1 MKKTIRSISV
11 FAIIIIVVAFKLKTG
26 VVGTMFPSMET
37 EDYNGKAVNIPV
49 DTKGKYTLIC
59 CAFSTAAEPD
69 LKTWINPIYNKFIGK
84 VDASKADVFD
94 VHTDYDVNLYF
105 VPMFTGFNKLA
116 SKTSKDKI
124 KSNTDKEMWPYLL
137 FYDGGKTYKDE
148 LDFKKR
154 DTPYFFVLDKAGKVI
169 YTTSGKY
176 DDKKME
182 KIIDIFEEN

>member
-1 MKKTIRSISV
+1 MKKILICIVAVALTAVSFTVKKSV
-11 FAIIIIVVAFKLKTG
+11 I
-26 VVGTMFPSMET
+26 GTVFPAMEC
-37 EDYNGKAVNIPV
+37 EDYNGKAVNLPV
-49 DTKGKYTLIC
+49 DTKGKYTLLC

-94 VHTDYDVNLYF
+94 VHVDYDVNLYF
-105 VPMFTGFNKLA
+105 IPMFTGFNKLA
-116 SKTSKDKI
+116 SNSSKDKI
-124 KSNTDKEMWPYLL
+124 RKATDKELWPYLL

-148 LDFKKR
+148 LEFKKR
-154 DTPYFFVLDKAGKVI
+154 DTAYFFVLDKNGKVV

-182 KIIDIFEEN
+182 QIIDIFEEN

>member
-1 MKKTIRSISV
+1 MKKVILLV
-11 FAIIIIVVAFKLKTG
+11 MVVATITMAFRPAKG
-26 VVGTMFPSMET
+26 VIGTMFPDMVCEN
-37 EDYNGKAVNIPV
+37 YNGKAVTIPA
-49 DTKGKYTLIC
+49 DTKGKYTLLC
-59 CAFSTAAEPD
+59 MAFSTAAEPD
-69 LKTWINPIYNKFIGK
+69 LKTWIDPIYNKFIGK

-116 SKTSKDKI
+116 SQTSKDKI
-124 KSNTDKEMWPYLL
+124 KSKTDKELYPYLL

-148 LDFKKR
+148 LDFQKR
-154 DTPYFFVLDKAGKVI
+154 DIPYFFVLDKTGKVV

>member
-1 MKKTIRSISV
+1 MKKIILSV
-11 FAIIIIVVAFKLKTG
+11 LVVATTAIAFKPKTG
-26 VVGTMFPSMET
+26 VIGTVFPEMIC
-37 EDYNGKAVNIPV
+37 EDYNGKAVSIPV

-84 VDASKADVFD
+84 VDVSKA
-94 VHTDYDVNLYF
+94 DVNLYF

-116 SKTSKDKI
+116 SQTSKDKI
-124 KSNTDKEMWPYLL
+124 KSKTDKEMWPYLL

-176 DDKKME
+176 DDNKME

>member
-1 MKKTIRSISV
+1 MKRK
-11 FAIIIIVVAFKLKTG
+11 IILSIVVIAAIAMAFKPKAG
-26 VVGTMFPSMET
+26 VIGTLFPVMEC
-37 EDYNGKAVNIPV
+37 EDYNGKAVNLPI

-94 VHTDYDVNLYF
+94 AHTDYDVNLYF
-105 VPMFTGFNKLA
+105 IPMFTGFNKLA
-116 SKTSKDKI
+116 SASSKEKI
-124 KSNTDKEMWPYLL
+124 KSKTDKELWPYLL

-154 DTPYFFVLDKAGKVI
+154 DIPYFFVLDKAGKVV

-176 DDKKME
+176 DDNKME